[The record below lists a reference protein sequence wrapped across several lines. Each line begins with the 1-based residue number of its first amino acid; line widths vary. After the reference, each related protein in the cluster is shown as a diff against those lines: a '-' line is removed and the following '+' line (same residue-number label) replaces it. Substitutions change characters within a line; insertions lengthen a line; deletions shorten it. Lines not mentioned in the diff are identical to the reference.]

1 MENFSLLNS
10 LFDKEERRPWSV
22 TELNARVKGEV
33 ERSFASVWVEG
44 EITSFSVA
52 SSGHWYFNLNDGLSQ
67 VRAVC
72 FRNSNFRV
80 RFKPENGLHV
90 RVRGSLTVYEKKG
103 EYQLIAESIEPVGE
117 GALRVAFEQI
127 KALLEQ
133 EGLFDPER
141 KRRLPLFPH
150 RVGVVTSPG
159 GAVIHD
165 IINVLTRRTRTVSVI
180 LIPARVQGEYA
191 GEEIAEAIS
200 MANNFNERT
209 AEKNKFDVLI
219 VARGGGAAEDLWAFN
234 EERVARAIYGS
245 KIPVISAVGHETD
258 LTIADMVADL
268 RAPTPSAA
276 AELVAAHEA
285 QLENYI
291 LERQRNLSKLIS
303 WKLAE
308 GKNDLQRLSTSYAF
322 MRFPQNV
329 KALLGEIEDA
339 RNRLSV
345 NLRNIVRQS
354 DRTLD
359 KARRRLS
366 PVRMMAKVGENR
378 GRLQNLADKSAAAA
392 GKRIAGS
399 AEKLKIGMAALDAL
413 SPLNVLGRGYAIAY
427 GEKGNVLREAEAV
440 SVDET
445 VKVRLAKGKFEA
457 KVTRINE
464 DGG

>member
-1 MENFSLLNS
+1 M
-10 LFDKEERRPWSV
+10 
-22 TELNARVKGEV
+22 
-33 ERSFASVWVEG
+33 
-44 EITSFSVA
+44 
-52 SSGHWYFNLNDGLSQ
+52 
-67 VRAVC
+67 
-72 FRNSNFRV
+72 
-80 RFKPENGLHV
+80 

-165 IINVLTRRTRTVSVI
+165 IINVLTRRTRSVSVI

-191 GEEIAEAIS
+191 GEQIADAIGL
-200 MANNFNERT
+200 ANHFNER
-209 AEKNKFDVLI
+209 AAKENRDAKNKFDVLI

-329 KALLGEIEDA
+329 KALFDDIEDM

-345 NLRNIVRQS
+345 NLRNILRQNVRTF
-354 DRTLD
+354 DE
-359 KARRRLS
+359 ARRRLS
-366 PVRMMAKVGENR
+366 PVQMMAKVNENR
-378 GRLQNLADKSAAAA
+378 GRLQNLADKGAARGGEKNCRLRRKIKYRHGGARCA
-392 GKRIAGS
+392 LALKRFRPRIFHRLWRTGKCFAGS
-399 AEKLKIGMAALDAL
+399 GNGFIGRDGKGA
-413 SPLNVLGRGYAIAY
+413 VVQREVRG
-427 GEKGNVLREAEAV
+427 KGYR
-440 SVDET
+440 
-445 VKVRLAKGKFEA
+445 G
-457 KVTRINE
+457 
-464 DGG
+464 

>member
-10 LFDKEERRPWSV
+10 LFDENERRPWSV

-44 EITSFSVA
+44 EITGFSVA

-90 RVRGSLTVYEKKG
+90 RVRGSLTVYERKG

-127 KALLEQ
+127 KARLEQ

-165 IINVLTRRTRTVSVI
+165 IINVLTRRTRSVSVI

-191 GEEIAEAIS
+191 GEQIADAIAL
-200 MANNFNERT
+200 ANYFNERT

-285 QLENYI
+285 QLEKFI

-329 KALLGEIEDA
+329 KALLGDIENK
-339 RNRLSV
+339 RTRLSE

-354 DRTLD
+354 DRMLD
-359 KARRRLS
+359 DARRRLS
-366 PVRMMAKVGENR
+366 PVQMMATVNENR
-378 GRLQNLADKSAAAA
+378 GRLQNLADKGAAAA

-413 SPLNVLGRGYAIAY
+413 SPLNVLGRGYSITY
-427 GEKGNVLREAEAV
+427 DEKGEVLRRAEDV
-440 SVDET
+440 SVNET
-445 VKVRLAKGKFEA
+445 VKVRLSKGSFKAKITDVEKY
-457 KVTRINE
+457 
-464 DGG
+464 